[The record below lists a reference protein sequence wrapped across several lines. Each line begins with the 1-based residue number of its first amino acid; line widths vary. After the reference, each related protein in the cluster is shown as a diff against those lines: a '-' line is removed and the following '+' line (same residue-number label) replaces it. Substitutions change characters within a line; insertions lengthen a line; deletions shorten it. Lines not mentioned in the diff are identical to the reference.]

1 MHNPTRARRITRARV
16 ALSVLTFSAAAFAAS
31 PVGRASAQTTGSSDP
46 TTAQPTAPA
55 STPTPAPEPPVSAAP
70 PASPSAPPAAPP
82 DTSATTVAPTDIPST
97 AATPSGPTPSTAA
110 TPSGPTPSAATSS
123 APKKAPKTTKKK
135 AKASALPAGNPSA
148 RGATSIEIDISRQTL
163 YLYKGGKLYRSMRVS
178 TGSGRRYCS
187 RGSCSIARTP
197 RGSFR
202 IYNRIGGWRT
212 SHLGRLFNPVYFKGG
227 FAIHGGN
234 IPGYPASHGCVR
246 IPMAAARW
254 FPGAVPNGTLVRIH
268 D

>member
-1 MHNPTRARRITRARV
+1 MRARV
-16 ALSVLTFSAAAFAAS
+16 VLVAVTFSAVALAATPFE
-31 PVGRASAQTTGSSDP
+31 PASAQTTGSSEP
-46 TTAQPTAPA
+46 TTAP
-55 STPTPAPEPPVSAAP
+55 PAPEPPASTAPPATVAAP
-70 PASPSAPPAAPP
+70 PAPPAGPIDP
-82 DTSATTVAPTDIPST
+82 IDQIDQITTTVAPT
-97 AATPSGPTPSTAA
+97 PTPSTPD
-110 TPSGPTPSAATSS
+110 TPVSPTR
-123 APKKAPKTTKKK
+123 APKTTRKKS
-135 AKASALPAGNPSA
+135 KASAVPSGNPSA

-163 YLYKGGKLYRSMRVS
+163 YLYKGGRLYRSVRVS

-187 RGSCSIARTP
+187 RGSCSVARTP

-212 SHLGRLFNPVYFKGG
+212 SHLGRLYNPLYFKGG

-246 IPMAAARW
+246 IPMSAARW
-254 FPGAVPNGTLVRIH
+254 FPGVVPNGTPVRIH